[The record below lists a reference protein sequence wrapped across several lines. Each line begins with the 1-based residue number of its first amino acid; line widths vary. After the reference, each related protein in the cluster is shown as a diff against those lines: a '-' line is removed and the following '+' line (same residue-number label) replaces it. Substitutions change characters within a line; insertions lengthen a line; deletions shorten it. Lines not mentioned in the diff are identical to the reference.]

1 MLVII
6 LVIKQATTRSL
17 YVTIALMPMRRLG
30 QARWAG
36 WVKHPVR
43 KSTTL
48 AWPGHGSIV
57 PVGTIYGCAWAAR
70 SAGTGT
76 A

>member
-36 WVKHPVR
+36 WVKHPR
-43 KSTTL
+43 SEKARHYMARARFS
-48 AWPGHGSIV
+48 GHDIRLCLGR
-57 PVGTIYGCAWAAR
+57 P
-70 SAGTGT
+70 
-76 A
+76 